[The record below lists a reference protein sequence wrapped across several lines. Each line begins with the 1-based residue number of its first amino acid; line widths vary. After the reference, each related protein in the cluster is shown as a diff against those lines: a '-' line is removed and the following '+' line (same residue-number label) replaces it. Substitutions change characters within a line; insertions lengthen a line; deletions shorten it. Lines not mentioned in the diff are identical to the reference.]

1 MRTSLKKLLTEYN
14 IVVIM
19 AVIAV
24 TACLWVPFFS
34 KTNNLFKLSADL
46 SMYGIVAVGMSFL
59 LISGEVDLSLGISV
73 ALSTI
78 LSSLIGSSIGGVAG
92 IVAAV
97 AACSLV
103 GLINGLIVTKI
114 RMSSLIATIA
124 MMTALTGVCFLLGDG
139 KTVPNTSE
147 LIRSLYTLKLFG
159 LRILQL
165 PNVTFLVFLLAGGL
179 VLRYTRFGTGI
190 YVAGGNAEAGYMS
203 GVNIGRTK
211 LICFVIG
218 GFCAGVAG
226 VLMASYVYAGSVSY
240 GEGLN
245 LTVISACVLGGV
257 KFTGGKG
264 GMARTLLGIIVV
276 RAIIN
281 ITSLLSF
288 DAWAQNMVTGM
299 LLIIVLIVDRF
310 SRVLREEECA

>member
-1 MRTSLKKLLTEYN
+1 MKINIKKLLTEYN

-19 AVIAV
+19 GFIAV
-24 TACLWVPFFS
+24 AAFLWVPFFS
-34 KTNNLFKLSADL
+34 KTNNLFKLTADF

-59 LISGEVDLSLGISV
+59 LISGEVDLSLGVSV

-92 IVAAV
+92 IIAAV
-97 AACSLV
+97 GACSLI
-103 GLINGLIVTKI
+103 GLVNGLIVTKI
-114 RMSSLIATIA
+114 RMSSLIASIA
-124 MMTALTGVCFLLGDG
+124 MMTALTGICYLIGDG

-147 LIRSLYTLKLFG
+147 LIRSLYTFRLFG
-159 LRILQL
+159 LKILQL
-165 PNVTFLVFLLAGGL
+165 PNITFLLFLLVGGL

-190 YVAGGNAEAGYMS
+190 YVAGGNPEAGYMS

-218 GFCAGVAG
+218 GFCAGVTG
-226 VLMASYVYAGSVSY
+226 VLMASYVFAGAVSY

-264 GMARTLLGIIVV
+264 GMIRTLLGIMVV

-288 DAWAQNMVTGM
+288 DAWAQNMVTGI
-299 LLIIVLIVDRF
+299 LLLVVLIVDRF
-310 SRVLREEECA
+310 SRVLREEDCT